1 MQISPVRISSFL
13 QQFKGWPEK
22 ILLTFNVII
31 YLYTLP
37 KPDNQKLQSL
47 VHFMQN
53 IDNQKFM

>member
-1 MQISPVRISSFL
+1 MQISPVRIISFL